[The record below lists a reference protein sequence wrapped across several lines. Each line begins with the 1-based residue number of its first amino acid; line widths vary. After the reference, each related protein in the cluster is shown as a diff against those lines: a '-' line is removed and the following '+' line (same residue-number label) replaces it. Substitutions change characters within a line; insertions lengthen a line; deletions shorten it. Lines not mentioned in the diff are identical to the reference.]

1 MTSKWK
7 SIRNSTF
14 CKSQFNYSRIKRL
27 VLDLTL
33 ISMDHFQAFV
43 FYSNVEESLNEISTF
58 VNQSR
63 SWCSQ
68 WSQLTVYL
76 VCVNASHFQPLFVTR
91 SATHMK
97 LWIRE
102 WRALL
107 RSDSSIARVCFN
119 PTLSDWQ
126 KILSFDNM
134 QPWVSLRTPRWET
147 YALFQTEY
155 INVLLV

>member
-76 VCVNASHFQPLFVTR
+76 VCVNASHFQPLSLGLLHTWNYEFANGV
-91 SATHMK
+91 HYCDP
-97 LWIRE
+97 IP
-102 WRALL
+102 ALL
-107 RSDSSIARVCFN
+107 ECVLILLYQIDKKFFRSIICSHGQALGRRVER
-119 PTLSDWQ
+119 PTL
-126 KILSFDNM
+126 
-134 QPWVSLRTPRWET
+134 
-147 YALFQTEY
+147 YAKLN
-155 INVLLV
+155 I